1 MIEYSAALAFAPFAV
16 FEKSQFFLLCFLE
29 HNRKNWL
36 FCDSERGAHAA
47 SVLYSIVNTAKMNG
61 LKVYEYLNWVFER
74 IRNCD
79 FNKMEDLVPWSEKI
93 PEYVRIGG
101 EKSDKLSV
109 LESA

>member
-1 MIEYSAALAFAPFAV
+1 
-16 FEKSQFFLLCFLE
+16 
-29 HNRKNWL
+29 
-36 FCDSERGAHAA
+36 
-47 SVLYSIVNTAKMNG
+47 MNG
-61 LKVYEYLNWVFER
+61 LKVYEYLNRVFER

-79 FNKMEDLVPWSEKI
+79 FNKMEELVPWSEKI

>member
-1 MIEYSAALAFAPFAV
+1 MWRFFVQQAV
-16 FEKSQFFLLCFLE
+16 SVIIG
-29 HNRKNWL
+29 
-36 FCDSERGAHAA
+36 SED
-47 SVLYSIVNTAKMNG
+47 KMNG

-93 PEYVRIGG
+93 PEYVRIEG

>member
-1 MIEYSAALAFAPFAV
+1 
-16 FEKSQFFLLCFLE
+16 
-29 HNRKNWL
+29 
-36 FCDSERGAHAA
+36 
-47 SVLYSIVNTAKMNG
+47 MNG

-93 PEYVRIGG
+93 PEYVRIEG